1 MTANFMTAKEQLLQ
15 ELPQLTEDLASQVL
29 AFLRSAKSASSTIA
43 DPPAVQDQSPLEQSL
58 LEQSEAAL
66 LRQVNLGFSADWW
79 TTYQGLIVERQAETI
94 SDADLKRLVAMSEA
108 VEKAN
113 VPRIEALGKL
123 AALRGCSIEQVMAA
137 LGIRFEING

>member
-1 MTANFMTAKEQLLQ
+1 MTAKEQLLQ

-29 AFLRSAKSASSTIA
+29 TFLRSAKATSTPSADATA
-43 DPPAVQDQSPLEQSL
+43 AGPQSAP
-58 LEQSEAAL
+58 SEAAL

-79 TTYQGLIVERQAETI
+79 ATYRGLIARRQAETI
-94 SDADLKRLVAMSEA
+94 SDADLGRLVGMSEA

-123 AALRGCSIEQVMAA
+123 AQMRGCPIEHVMAS
-137 LGIRFEING
+137 LEE